1 MSIKSRTRRALNKA
15 GAMDTKCSYH
25 ATVHIMEPASRHRII
40 ITKILEMV
48 KKDKPFA
55 YSIMMEKDGLKRGI
69 PSPGRLQELGDYAG
83 FMAMDTAMTN
93 NWHQPVQAIGSTKGD
108 GIMFKHRALVTFKAS
123 SSTEWEVS
131 QTEEQYPDEYPLK
144 MAKLIAQHSA
154 SIPDPYSIVY
164 LPTSKWKFRVTE
176 AIDPLTMLCMNGG
189 KGRKRSWASAMS
201 SSPISSSTP
210 SCSSPLPI
218 VNDTV
223 PQWVMQGFINAVHR
237 ATLGAVIFS
246 ASNFSQ
252 TPSNMDE
259 RGTPEI
265 ARIADIKG
273 SSFCLLNAP
282 CIVSAA
288 LDSLVNV
295 HKKNKS
301 FLWVSTTR

>member
-1 MSIKSRTRRALNKA
+1 
-15 GAMDTKCSYH
+15 
-25 ATVHIMEPASRHRII
+25 
-40 ITKILEMV
+40 
-48 KKDKPFA
+48 
-55 YSIMMEKDGLKRGI
+55 
-69 PSPGRLQELGDYAG
+69 
-83 FMAMDTAMTN
+83 
-93 NWHQPVQAIGSTKGD
+93 
-108 GIMFKHRALVTFKAS
+108 MFKHRALVTFKADDV
-123 SSTEWEVS
+123 TQWEVS

-164 LPTSKWKFRVTE
+164 LPTSKWKFRVVE
-176 AIDPLTMLCMNGG
+176 AIDPLTLLCMNGNS
-189 KGRKRSWASAMS
+189 RKRSWASAMS
-201 SSPISSSTP
+201 PISSTP
-210 SCSSPLPI
+210 SCSSPSI
-218 VNDTV
+218 VSEAV

-237 ATLGAVIFS
+237 ATLGSVIFS

-301 FLWVSTTR
+301 FLWVSITR